1 MKQNNERSKIEFIE
15 VSKLLESRLKLNLLL
30 GETGLSNKILSKN
43 LHRPQLA
50 LAGFFHKFHEG
61 EIQIFGNTELAYL
74 HHLTSE
80 ERVKALSNLL
90 NLNIPCII
98 ISNNNTIDDNLL
110 EICKAKNIAVLN
122 SPFDLSRI
130 FFILSEFLDDL
141 FADHIALHGT
151 FVDVFG
157 VGILFQGRSQIGK
170 SEIALDLVERGH
182 RLIAD
187 DSVFFTKKRESIL
200 MGTGTSVVKHNL
212 EIRGVGFINIREMF
226 GIRAVRLQ
234 KRLEIIVELVDW
246 DDNEEYTRTGFD
258 KFYENILGIEIQKV
272 ILPIFPGKNITV
284 IAEVI
289 ALNYLLRTYDYDATI
304 EFAKNQSE
312 FIRRF
317 QDYQGYI
324 DKRLIT
330 DYQGDPE

>member
-1 MKQNNERSKIEFIE
+1 MIENNEKNKIDFIE
-15 VSKLLESRLKLNLLL
+15 VSKLLESRLKLKVLL
-30 GETGLSNKILSKN
+30 GETGLSNKIYSKN

-50 LAGFFHKFHEG
+50 LAGFFHNFHEG

-74 HHLTSE
+74 QQLTTE
-80 ERVKALSNLL
+80 ERIKAISNLL
-90 NLNIPCII
+90 NFHIPCII
-98 ISNNNTIDDNLL
+98 ISNNNTIEENLL
-110 EICKAKNIAVLN
+110 EICKNKNVAVLN
-122 SPFDLSRI
+122 SPYDLSRI

-141 FADHIALHGT
+141 FSYHIALYGT

-200 MGTGTSVVKHNL
+200 IGTGTSVVKHNL
-212 EIRGVGFINIREMF
+212 EIRGVGFLNIRQMF

-246 DDNEEYTRTGFD
+246 DENEQYTRTGFD

-289 ALNYLLRTYDYDATI
+289 ALNYLLRTYGYDSAI

-317 QDYQGYI
+317 EGYTGYI